1 MPSSPMLGS
10 IANRWRELQGADSWT
25 GLLDPL
31 DVDLRRNI
39 IAYGE
44 LAQAT
49 YDAFNQEKRSPH
61 AGACVLRARGGNYAV
76 TKFVYATS
84 GLPVPEAFLLLP
96 LPELPEAW
104 SRESNWMGYVA
115 VATDE
120 GVAALGRRD
129 IVVAWRGTM
138 RNIEWVNDLDFTPV
152 SAAPVL
158 GSAAAANPE
167 AMAHRGFLSVYTSS
181 NADSKYNQASARDQ
195 ARINPTSLLNSLLRQ
210 PAAKLRSCTFGM
222 NESFLVLEEVR
233 RLMDLYKD
241 EVTSITIT
249 GHSLGA
255 SLATLNAV
263 DIAANGLNAPAG
275 SSQPPCPVTAIVFAS
290 PHVGDGNFKAAFG
303 SFPEL
308 RSLHVKNAGDVVPI
322 YPPLGYVDVAVPLP
336 INTGRSPYLKK
347 PGTVKTLHNLECYLH
362 GVAGEQGSAG
372 GFKLEVDRDV
382 ALANKGV
389 DALIDKYPVP
399 AKWWVAKNK
408 GMVMGDDGHWTLQ
421 DFEQI

>member
-1 MPSSPMLGS
+1 MSSSPMLGG
-10 IANRWRELQGADSWT
+10 IADRWRELHGQDSWN

-31 DVDLRRNI
+31 DLDLRSSI
-39 IAYGE
+39 LSYGE
-44 LAQAT
+44 LVQAT
-49 YDAFNQEKRSPH
+49 YDSFNRERRSPH
-61 AGACVLRARGGNYAV
+61 AGACVYGHGDLLAAAGASAAGSYAV

-96 LPELPEAW
+96 LPSLLPPAW

-129 IVVAWRGTM
+129 IVVAWRGTVESL
-138 RNIEWVNDLDFTPV
+138 EWVNDFDFTPV
-152 SAAPVL
+152 PAAPVL
-158 GSAAAANPE
+158 GAAAAANPR
-167 AMAHRGFLSVYTSS
+167 AIVHRGFLSVYTSS
-181 NADSKYNQASARDQ
+181 NKDSKYNKASARDQ
-195 ARINPTSLLNSLLRQ
+195 
-210 PAAKLRSCTFGM
+210 
-222 NESFLVLEEVR
+222 VLEEVR
-233 RLMDLYKD
+233 RLMELYKD
-241 EVTSITIT
+241 EVTSITVV

-263 DIAANGLNAPAG
+263 DIVANGANCPPASSS

-290 PHVGDGNFKAAFG
+290 PRVGDGFFKAAFA
-303 SFPEL
+303 SFPDL
-308 RSLHVKNAGDVVPI
+308 RALHVKNAGDVVPM
-322 YPPLGYVDVAVPLP
+322 YPPLGYVDVAVKLR
-336 INTGRSPYLKK
+336 ISTSRSPYLRS
-347 PGTVKTLHNLECYLH
+347 PGTIETLHNLECYLH

-389 DALIDKYPVP
+389 DALKDKYPVP
-399 AKWWVAKNK
+399 PRWWVSKNRC
-408 GMVMGDDGHWTLQ
+408 MVKDADGHWALH